1 MEIEGYSN
9 YLIYDDGRVWSKNTN
24 KFMTA
29 KLKENGY
36 FQLGI
41 RNNNK
46 RKFFLIHRLVA
57 LHYIDNLENKPEVD
71 HIDRNK
77 TNNNVSNLR
86 WVTALENSDN
96 KSKSSNT
103 GEKYIF
109 IQTIRHYKYYHIQKY
124 KSFSQTLR
132 CDEYT
137 LNDAINLRD
146 ALLGSE

>member
-9 YLIYDDGRVWSKNTN
+9 YLIYDDGKVWSKNRK
-24 KFMTA
+24 KFMNA
-29 KLKENGY
+29 KLKCNGY
-36 FQLGI
+36 FQLGLYK
-41 RNNNK
+41 NNK

-57 LHYIDNLENKPEVD
+57 LHYIDNPENKPEVD

-96 KSKSSNT
+96 KNKSSNT

-132 CDEYT
+132 CDSHS
-137 LNDAINLRD
+137 LQDAINLRD
-146 ALLGSE
+146 ALLGD